1 MLIFTIGSLL
11 CGFNHS
17 LAFLLFARVVQ
28 AIGASMTM
36 ATNTGIITE
45 VFPISERGRALGMS
59 GAFVSIG
66 SIAGPGLGGIILS
79 HFSWPYI
86 FWINVPVGILT
97 MIAGEKILPKDIT
110 MSRNSIDKSGF
121 GLFSV
126 AILTFFVGI
135 FIGQE
140 QGFLTW
146 LPLVLIFVAIIAFI
160 AFIQVEKR
168 VAMPLITFSI
178 FRNKI
183 FTLSLFT
190 ALLIF
195 SANFFVNVVIPFIC
209 KMPVG

>member
-1 MLIFTIGSLL
+1 
-11 CGFNHS
+11 
-17 LAFLLFARVVQ
+17 
-28 AIGASMTM
+28 M
-36 ATNTGIITE
+36 A
-45 VFPISERGRALGMS
+45 L
-59 GAFVSIG
+59 
-66 SIAGPGLGGIILS
+66 
-79 HFSWPYI
+79 Y

-126 AILTFFVGI
+126 AILTFFGGI

-195 SANFFVNVVIPFIC
+195 SANFLL
-209 KMPVG
+209 MS